1 MMAHTEI
8 QEMQLEAVAAWYIH
22 ASYTVMEI
30 MRVQVCVRS
39 PWHDDIIT
47 HTNQSTPSTTSPNSF
62 LLSPTHL

>member
-8 QEMQLEAVAAWYIH
+8 QEMRLEAVAVWYIN

-30 MRVQVCVRS
+30 MRVQLCVRS

-47 HTNQSTPSTTSPNSF
+47 RTNQ
-62 LLSPTHL
+62 